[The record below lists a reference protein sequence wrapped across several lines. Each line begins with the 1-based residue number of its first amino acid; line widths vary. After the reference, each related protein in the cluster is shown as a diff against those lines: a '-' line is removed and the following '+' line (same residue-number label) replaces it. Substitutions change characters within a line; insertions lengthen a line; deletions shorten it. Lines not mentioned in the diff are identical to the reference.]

1 MPCIL
6 REVYQVFASDCG
18 PASNPSAPEG
28 NVHGIPSTS
37 GSGLYPCPEEG
48 CIKSYQR
55 FSSLQNHL
63 DCGRHVRSLEQES
76 MIDKAVRGYAA
87 KLEGQFAGVPQFE
100 DRAGAGREAHF
111 TAQQTT
117 LLMGWALKSSQGGK
131 TRFSDKQRDYL
142 TSKFQIG
149 EETGQKA
156 SPAQVSQL
164 VMAAKDAS
172 GNRMFSS
179 SECLTVQQ
187 ITSFFSRLA
196 SKRSLAGH
204 LDIQV
209 ATDNEDGEAEV
220 NEAAFQEL
228 SDYVMANILPTHPI
242 CYDSFNLC
250 HLMSKWKLSIL
261 AVKLLKEICDH
272 YGISTEDITSR
283 RKAPYIERLEGFL
296 KQCDR
301 CRT

>member
-1 MPCIL
+1 
-6 REVYQVFASDCG
+6 
-18 PASNPSAPEG
+18 
-28 NVHGIPSTS
+28 
-37 GSGLYPCPEEG
+37 
-48 CIKSYQR
+48 
-55 FSSLQNHL
+55 
-63 DCGRHVRSLEQES
+63 
-76 MIDKAVRGYAA
+76 
-87 KLEGQFAGVPQFE
+87 
-100 DRAGAGREAHF
+100 
-111 TAQQTT
+111 
-117 LLMGWALKSSQGGK
+117 MGWALKSSQGGK

-142 TSKFQIG
+142 TSQFQIG

-156 SPAQVSQL
+156 SPAQVSRL
-164 VMAAKDAS
+164 MMTAKDAS

-179 SECLTVQQ
+179 SEFLTVQQ

-204 LDIQV
+204 LDIQ
-209 ATDNEDGEAEV
+209 AAADDEDVEAEV

-250 HLMSKWKLSIL
+250 QLMSKSKLSTL

-272 YGISTEDITSR
+272 YGIATEDITSR
-283 RKAPYIERLEGFL
+283 RKVPYIERLEGFL
-296 KQCDR
+296 KQCDC